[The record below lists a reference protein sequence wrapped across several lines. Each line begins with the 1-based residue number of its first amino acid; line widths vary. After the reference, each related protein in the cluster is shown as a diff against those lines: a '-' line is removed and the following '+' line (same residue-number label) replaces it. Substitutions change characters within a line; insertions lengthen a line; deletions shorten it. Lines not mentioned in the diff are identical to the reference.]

1 MRERAARR
9 PRRPAL
15 LARHRASGLGRH
27 AAAALALLLAACV
40 SYDGSGLT
48 VGTSRAA
55 DVEAKMGAPDEK
67 LASEGGGSIWFYTRP
82 SGGHSFAVELGPDG
96 IVRKIDS
103 RLTEENIAGIRA
115 GVSSRAEVRALLGP
129 PHFVSHLDRQQRE
142 VWEYKRLQV
151 TERRVLWVQ
160 FSGDGLV
167 REVLDSIDHDYLPAS
182 AADVGKD

>member
-1 MRERAARR
+1 MREPTSRR
-9 PRRPAL
+9 PRPL
-15 LARHRASGLGRH
+15 GVLAQNRSSGFGRH
-27 AAAALALLLAACV
+27 AAAALAALLAACA
-40 SYDGSGLT
+40 SYDGSGLV
-48 VGTSRAA
+48 VGQSRAT
-55 DVEAKMGAPDEK
+55 DVEARMGAPDEK
-67 LASEGGGSIWFYTRP
+67 LASADGGSIWFYTRP
-82 SGGHSFAVELGPDG
+82 SGGHSFAVELAPDG

-115 GVSSRAEVRALLGP
+115 GVTSRAQVRALLGP

-160 FSGDGLV
+160 FSDDGLV

-182 AADVGKD
+182 DSAVGKD